1 MHTFGERTQFGF
13 KDLAALLAGLVML
26 VIGFAAITALP
37 DWVARW
43 GTVAVYLTYFL
54 YMSIAGRLFWK
65 GADVAWD
72 AVKATAAQRETASI
86 SRM

>member
-13 KDLAALLAGLVML
+13 KDLAALLAGLAML
-26 VIGFAAITALP
+26 VVGFAAITALP
-37 DWVARW
+37 DWVTKW
-43 GTVAVYLTYFL
+43 GTVTVYLTYFL

-65 GADVAWD
+65 GADAAWD
-72 AVKATAAQRETASI
+72 ALKGTAAQQRSASP

>member
-1 MHTFGERTQFGF
+1 MHTFNERAQFGF
-13 KDLAALLAGLVML
+13 KDLAALLAGLLML
-26 VIGFAAITALP
+26 VVGFAAITALP

-65 GADVAWD
+65 GADAAWD
-72 AVKATAAQRETASI
+72 ALKGTAAQREAASI